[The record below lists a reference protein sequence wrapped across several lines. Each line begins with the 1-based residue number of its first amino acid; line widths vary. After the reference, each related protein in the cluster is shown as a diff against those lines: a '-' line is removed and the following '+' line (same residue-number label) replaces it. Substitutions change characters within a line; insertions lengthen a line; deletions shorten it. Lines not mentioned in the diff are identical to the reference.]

1 MMVCIIL
8 SMLAATGKYGP
19 NGSESSPNS
28 REAVVLTRHAE
39 PEVSIVVEGIW
50 IQTCH
55 GKDKSEQSVEE
66 KKPIQANRLSI
77 LRFSFFYSTHFDLG
91 QQKTIVSIV
100 IEVLLQVLHG

>member
-1 MMVCIIL
+1 
-8 SMLAATGKYGP
+8 MLAATGKYGP

-28 REAVVLTRHAE
+28 RAVVLTRHAE

-66 KKPIQANRLSI
+66 KKPIPANRLSI
-77 LRFSFFYSTHFDLG
+77 VRFSFYSTHFDLG
-91 QQKTIVSIV
+91 QQKTIVSIL
-100 IEVLLQVLHG
+100 IEVLLQVLH